1 MTPALVTET
10 RREAWERAAEWP
22 LTLAALAFLGAYAW
36 PILDPSLGRPWTTAC
51 TAVTTAVWA
60 LFAVDYLVRLV
71 LSRRRWRFVRANV
84 LDLAIIVLPV
94 LRPLRLLR
102 LFTLLSLL
110 NRYAGMSLRGR
121 VAVYVGGSTVLVLV
135 LGALAVL
142 DVERGA
148 PDSSITSFGDALWWS
163 VTTVT
168 SVGYGDTY
176 PVTTTGRVVGVA
188 LMLTGIGLIGVVT
201 ASVASWLVQQVS
213 DADEEAEAARRRDL
227 LALSAEI
234 AALREELARRL

>member
-1 MTPALVTET
+1 MTEP
-10 RREAWERAAEWP
+10 RRDAWERAAEWP

-36 PILDPSLGRPWTTAC
+36 PILAPSLGRPWTTVT

-60 LFAVDYLVRLV
+60 VFALDYLVRLG
-71 LSRRRWRFVRANV
+71 LSRRRGRFVRGNL

-121 VAVYVGGSTVLVLV
+121 VAVYVGGSTVLVLL

-142 DVERGA
+142 DAERGA
-148 PDSSITSFGDALWWS
+148 AESSITSFGDALWWS

-176 PVTTTGRVVGVA
+176 PVTTTGRLVGVA

-201 ASVASWLVQQVS
+201 ASVATWLVQQVS
-213 DADEEAEAARRRDL
+213 DADDEAEAARRRDL
-227 LALSAEI
+227 EALAREI
-234 AALREELARRL
+234 TALREELARRV

>member
-1 MTPALVTET
+1 MTEP
-10 RREAWERAAEWP
+10 RRDAWERRAEWP
-22 LTLAALAFLGAYAW
+22 LTLAAIAFLGAYAW
-36 PILDPSLGRPWTTAC
+36 PILVPSLGRPWTTVCA
-51 TAVTTAVWA
+51 AVTTAVWA
-60 LFAVDYLVRLV
+60 VFALDYLVRLV
-71 LSRRRWRFVRANV
+71 LSRQRRRFVRDNL

-121 VAVYVGGSTVLVLV
+121 VAVYVGGSTVLVLL

-142 DVERGA
+142 DAERGA
-148 PDSSITSFGDALWWS
+148 RGTSIASFGDALWWS

-176 PVTTTGRVVGVA
+176 PVTTTGRFVGVA

-201 ASVASWLVQQVS
+201 ASVATWLVQQVS

-234 AALREELARRL
+234 AALREELARRP

>member
-1 MTPALVTET
+1 MTEP
-10 RREAWERAAEWP
+10 RRDAWERRAEWP
-22 LTLAALAFLGAYAW
+22 LTLAAIAFLGAYAW
-36 PILDPSLGRPWTTAC
+36 PILDPSLGRPWSTLC

-60 LFAVDYLVRLV
+60 LFALDYLVRLV
-71 LSRRRWRFVRANV
+71 LSRQRRRFVRGNL

-121 VAVYVGGSTVLVLV
+121 VAVYVGGSTLLVLL

-142 DVERGA
+142 DAERGA
-148 PDSSITSFGDALWWS
+148 EDTSITSFGDALWWS

-176 PVTTTGRVVGVA
+176 PVTTAGRFVGVA

-201 ASVASWLVQQVS
+201 ASVATWLVQQVS

-227 LALSAEI
+227 LALSGEI
-234 AALREELARRL
+234 AALREELARRT

>member
-1 MTPALVTET
+1 MTPAPEPET

-36 PILDPSLGRPWTTAC
+36 PILDPSLGRPWTTVCA
-51 TAVTTAVWA
+51 ATTNAVWA
-60 LFAVDYLVRLV
+60 LFAVDYAVRLV
-71 LSRRRWRFVRANV
+71 LSRRRGRFVRGN
-84 LDLAIIVLPV
+84 LIDLAIIVLPV

-142 DVERGA
+142 DAERGA
-148 PDSSITSFGDALWWS
+148 SGASISSFGDALWWS

-176 PVTTTGRVVGVA
+176 PVTATGRVVGVA

-213 DADEEAEAARRRDL
+213 DADEEAEAARRADL
-227 LALSAEI
+227 LALSGEI
-234 AALREELARRL
+234 AALREELARRP